1 MFTLNLLGGAAFQG
15 LNGPVTGKAAH
26 TRRVALLAILAA
38 ARGRTVG
45 RERIIG
51 LLWPEHRAAAARHLL
66 SESLY
71 VLRRELGE
79 SAFVSSG
86 DEVGLNGEIVQSDV
100 EAFESAIEAGD
111 VERAAPLYRGPFL
124 DGFFVAD
131 APEFER
137 WAEGERDRLARIHT
151 RALECLATAREGEG
165 RPAEAAGWWRRLV
178 ALDPFNSRVAMRLMQ
193 ALDASG
199 ERAAAI
205 WFAEKHV
212 AFLRDELGVEPE
224 EDFEELF
231 ERLRTEPV
239 RIPTADRVM
248 PAPPAADVPASASPE
263 PEDGTP
269 AAGEAIAGTSLE
281 AVEGMRTGVSA
292 GDAGGGDVTIPT
304 VKPPVDRAAQPE
316 AEPHPSTSAN
326 PDMLPLVEVALPPS
340 PSDPGG
346 LAAPAPDALPP
357 IHAPEAAAPRTLVP
371 PRRPRAPRRVAVHPA
386 LAAALGVLLG
396 AAGSVLPSRP
406 EPPPPA
412 AAARA
417 PSGYDPRRVAVLYL
431 DDYSKDGELGYLAN
445 GLTESLIHALSQVQA
460 LQVISRNGV
469 KPYRD
474 RAVRF
479 DSLVA
484 DLKVGSV
491 VEGSVQRSGDS
502 VRVTVQLVDANTRAH
517 LESRTLVHSMTG
529 IFALEDALADSV
541 SGFLRRRLGH
551 EIELRRTRAET
562 HSDVAW
568 RNVVEAE
575 QARDDAAR
583 MLAGDDAPDEAA
595 ALGALRDADARLAVA
610 ERADPAWARPTVLR
624 GWIALQRAPLQHAG
638 SAGADTALAFAERAL
653 AREPGNPLALELRG
667 TVLFTQATGAVDSTG
682 QGARVDAAE
691 RDLRAAVAAEPGL
704 ASAWNKLSQVLR
716 YRGRAAESAAMARRA
731 LQEDAYLA
739 EADAILSRLYF
750 GALYAADYREARA
763 LCGRG
768 AERFPG
774 DWRFVECRLTL
785 MRADPSRPPDPA
797 AAARLL
803 AELGR
808 LDPPDRARR
817 AGRAYAPLFRQAVAA
832 AILARAGQTDSARAM
847 LARARAA
854 ASGDAE
860 LRVSLAYD
868 EAYVYL
874 LLGQPE
880 TARAL
885 LEWSFTRRP
894 SQRAFAARDPLFRR
908 PLAGPARPTGAS
920 PGLRPPGP

>member
-15 LNGPVTGKAAH
+15 RNGPVTGKAAH

-51 LLWPEHRAAAARHLL
+51 LLWPEHRTAAARHLL

-71 VLRRELGE
+71 VLRKELGE
-79 SAFVSSG
+79 NAFVSSG
-86 DEVGLNGEIVQSDV
+86 DEVGLNGEILESDV

-111 VERAAPLYRGPFL
+111 VERAAALYRGPFL
-124 DGFFVAD
+124 DGFAVGD

-151 RALECLATAREGEG
+151 RALECLATARDGEG

-178 ALDPFNSRVAMRLMQ
+178 ALDPYNSRVATRLMLS
-193 ALDASG
+193 LDASG
-199 ERAAAI
+199 ERAAAL

-224 EDFEELF
+224 DDFEELF

-239 RIPTADRVM
+239 RVPVGDRAAPR
-248 PAPPAADVPASASPE
+248 PAAADVPASAALES
-263 PEDGTP
+263 EDGTP
-269 AAGEAIAGTSLE
+269 PAGEVIVQMPLE
-281 AVEGMRTGVSA
+281 AGDGMRTGDSA
-292 GDAGGGDVTIPT
+292 GDVGGEGVMIDGVGQPADRATQPETELHSATPANGDTL
-304 VKPPVDRAAQPE
+304 PPVD
-316 AEPHPSTSAN
+316 
-326 PDMLPLVEVALPPS
+326 VALPPAV
-340 PSDPGG
+340 DDAGG

-357 IHAPEAAAPRTLVP
+357 AATPEAAVP
-371 PRRPRAPRRVAVHPA
+371 GTVVRRRRGWRRMAAHPV
-386 LAAALGVLLG
+386 AAAVLGVLLG
-396 AAGSVLPSRP
+396 AGGSVLPHHP
-406 EPPPPA
+406 PAPPPPA
-412 AAARA
+412 AAPA
-417 PSGYDPRRVAVLYL
+417 PAGFDPRRVAVLYL
-431 DDYSKDGELGYLAN
+431 DDYSKGGELGYLAN

-502 VRVTVQLVDANTRAH
+502 VRVTVQLVDANTQAH

-541 SGFLRRRLGH
+541 SGFLRRRLGR

-583 MLAGDDAPDEAA
+583 MLGGDDAPDEAA
-595 ALGALRDADARLAVA
+595 ALGALRDADALLAAA

-638 SAGADTALAFAERAL
+638 SAGVDTALAFAQRAL
-653 AREPGNPLALELRG
+653 ARERENPLALELRG
-667 TVLFTQATGAVDSTG
+667 TVLFTQAVGGVDSAG

-716 YRGRAAESAAMARRA
+716 YRGRSAESAAMARRA

-739 EADAILSRLYF
+739 DANAILSRLYF
-750 GALYAADYREARA
+750 AALYAADYREARA
-763 LCGRG
+763 LCDRG
-768 AERFPG
+768 AERFAG
-774 DWRFVECRLTL
+774 DWQFVECRLTL

-797 AAARLL
+797 AATRLL
-803 AELGR
+803 AELDR
-808 LDPPDRARR
+808 LDPPERARR
-817 AGRAYAPLFRQAVAA
+817 AGRAYAPLFREAVVAA
-832 AILARAGQTDSARAM
+832 VLARAGKTDSARAM
-847 LARARAA
+847 LARARVAA
-854 ASGDAE
+854 NGDAE
-860 LRVSLAYD
+860 LRLSLAYD

-874 LLGQPE
+874 LLEQPE

-885 LEWSFTRRP
+885 LAWSFTRRP
-894 SQRAFAARDPLFRR
+894 AQRAFAARDPLFRR
-908 PLAGPARPTGAS
+908 LPAGPEGPRAAPPS
-920 PGLRPPGP
+920 PRLRP

>member
-1 MFTLNLLGGAAFQG
+1 M
-15 LNGPVTGKAAH
+15 
-26 TRRVALLAILAA
+26 LAILAA

-71 VLRRELGE
+71 VLRKELGE
-79 SAFVSSG
+79 DAFVSSG
-86 DEVGLNGEIVQSDV
+86 DEVGLNGEILRSDV

-124 DGFFVAD
+124 DGFCVAD

-137 WAEGERDRLARIHT
+137 WAEGERDRLARTHT

-178 ALDPFNSRVAMRLMQ
+178 ALDPYNSRVATRLML

-199 ERAAAI
+199 ERAAAL
-205 WFAEKHV
+205 WFAQKHV

-224 EDFEELF
+224 DDFEELV

-239 RIPTADRVM
+239 RVPVADRVVRGPPFPSPPGST
-248 PAPPAADVPASASPE
+248 PATDDESAADGAADGAAVVAGAGERAAGDSAEDGSGAAATAGTFQQPLAAAGPPDPAPHSAQSANGDGLPFADASLHPAAGDPVRSPAPAPVAPSPALVPPAAAP
-263 PEDGTP
+263 GN
-269 AAGEAIAGTSLE
+269 
-281 AVEGMRTGVSA
+281 GVRQ
-292 GDAGGGDVTIPT
+292 GW
-304 VKPPVDRAAQPE
+304 RA
-316 AEPHPSTSAN
+316 
-326 PDMLPLVEVALPPS
+326 
-340 PSDPGG
+340 
-346 LAAPAPDALPP
+346 
-357 IHAPEAAAPRTLVP
+357 
-371 PRRPRAPRRVAVHPA
+371 RPRMATHPV

-396 AAGSVLPSRP
+396 AGGSFLPNRP
-406 EPPPPA
+406 QTPSPPA
-412 AAARA
+412 AAPA
-417 PSGYDPRRVAVLYL
+417 PAGFDPRRVAVLYL
-431 DDYSKDGELGYLAN
+431 DDYSKGGELGYLAN

-474 RAVRF
+474 RSVRF
-479 DSLVA
+479 DSMVA
-484 DLKVGSV
+484 DLRVGSV

-502 VRVTVQLVDANTRAH
+502 VRVTVQLVDANTQAH
-517 LESRTLVHSMTG
+517 LESRSLVHPITG

-541 SGFLRRRLGH
+541 SGFLRRRLGR

-568 RNVVEAE
+568 RNVIEAE

-583 MLAGDDAPDEAA
+583 LLASSGAPDAAEA
-595 ALGALRDADARLAVA
+595 LRRFRDADSLLAVA
-610 ERADPAWARPTVLR
+610 ERADPAWTRPTVLR
-624 GWIALQRAPLQHAG
+624 GWTALQRVPLLHAG
-638 SAGADTALAFAERAL
+638 DLGVVPALAFADRAL
-653 AREPGNPLALELRG
+653 ARERGNPLALELRG
-667 TVLFTQATGAVDSTG
+667 TVLFTQAVNAVDSAG
-682 QGARVDAAE
+682 QAARVDAAE

-716 YRGRAAESAAMARRA
+716 YRGRSAESDAMARRA

-739 EADAILSRLYF
+739 EAGAILSRLYF

-763 LCGRG
+763 LCDRG

-774 DWRFVECRLTL
+774 DFRFVECRLTL
-785 MRADPSRPPDPA
+785 LRADPSRAPDPA

-803 AELGR
+803 AELDR
-808 LDPPDRARR
+808 LDPPERARR

-832 AILARAGQTDSARAM
+832 AVMARAGQTDSARAM

-860 LRVSLAYD
+860 LRLSLAYD

-874 LLGQPE
+874 LLGRPD

-885 LEWSFTRRP
+885 LDWTFTRRP

-908 PLAGPARPTGAS
+908 GAARGKVGPRGTPSAPLAHP
-920 PGLRPPGP
+920 